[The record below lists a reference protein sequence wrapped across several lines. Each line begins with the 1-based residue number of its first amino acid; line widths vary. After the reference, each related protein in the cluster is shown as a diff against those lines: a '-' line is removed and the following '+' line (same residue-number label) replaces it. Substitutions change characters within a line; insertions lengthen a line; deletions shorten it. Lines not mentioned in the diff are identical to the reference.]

1 MFYDY
6 ECQNCHALTTVNVSM
21 KDMQRTIKC
30 PLCGEVAVKVIS
42 APALIG
48 VSSSRDRINKEQI
61 RKNIEAGKKQY
72 GSHVSAK
79 PKKPGK

>member
-6 ECQNCHALTTVNVSM
+6 ECQKCGVVTTVNVCM
-21 KDMQRTIKC
+21 KDMKRKIDC
-30 PLCGEVAVKVIS
+30 PLCGAEAIKVIS

-48 VSSSRDRINKEQI
+48 VSSSVARINKEQK
-61 RKNIEAGKKQY
+61 RKNVEAGKKQY

-79 PKKPGK
+79 TKK